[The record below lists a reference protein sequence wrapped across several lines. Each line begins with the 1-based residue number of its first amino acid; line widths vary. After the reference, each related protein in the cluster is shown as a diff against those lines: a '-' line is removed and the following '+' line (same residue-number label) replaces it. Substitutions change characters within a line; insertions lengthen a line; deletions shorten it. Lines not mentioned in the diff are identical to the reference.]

1 MSLLQC
7 NGRINTDFS
16 KALSNIMLDIYKI
29 SDEAELS
36 KQFLDS
42 VNILRSQYQDEDFYE
57 VVDKILNNL
66 PNKQRRKKNPVLDRV
81 LSY

>member
-7 NGRINTDFS
+7 NGKINTDFS

-42 VNILRSQYQDEDFYE
+42 VKILRSQYQDEDFYE

-66 PNKQRRKKNPVLDRV
+66 PNKQRRKKT
-81 LSY
+81 